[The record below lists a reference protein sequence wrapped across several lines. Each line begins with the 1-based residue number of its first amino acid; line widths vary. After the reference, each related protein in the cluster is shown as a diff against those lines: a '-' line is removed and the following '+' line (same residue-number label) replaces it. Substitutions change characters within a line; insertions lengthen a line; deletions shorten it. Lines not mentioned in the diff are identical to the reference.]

1 MSEENLNS
9 RDPNGTARIPEGPAP
24 GVVQLPPPVSSSNRE
39 VARARTSESEEAT
52 ARLGESKA
60 RSGRRPRS
68 RGQNGRG
75 VPKAEKI
82 LEAAK
87 EVKEVEAKEEIS
99 ESQVS
104 TKSDQTRSPG
114 PKIGDSRPAPTSP
127 DTFKRRRKYLRT
139 KSEPD
144 GSSQKG
150 GPIEYNIDEKLADS
164 LEKGP
169 KGKRRLNQ
177 RAPRLRKGRPVGRYL
192 MCVHVKNGASQIA
205 ILEGRTLIEHYVSR
219 EADDQYNID
228 GNIYL
233 GRVANVLPGME
244 AAFID
249 IGTSKNAV
257 IYRGDVRFDRD
268 DIEVGDRS
276 VRIEHLLRP
285 KQTVICQVVKNPIGA
300 KGARLTQEVSIP
312 GRFVVLIPHSDSYGI
327 SKRLPEEER
336 RRLRKILDEIKPPG
350 FGMIVRTAAEGA
362 SADELARDLLR
373 LTEMWNKIDH
383 MARTIH
389 APALLYREPKVA
401 LRVIRE
407 EFNRNYRGVIIDDR
421 AMYEEVVSY
430 VSAISPELA
439 DRVEYFD
446 PDDNPV
452 PLFETYH
459 IHEQLHK
466 ALGRKVWL
474 PSGGSIVIDRAEA
487 LTVIDVNTAKNV
499 GTVSLEETI
508 HRNNLEAVE
517 EIAHQLRLRD
527 IGGII
532 VIDFIDMLIK
542 ENRDDVMRAFRAA
555 LARDKTKSHVYDM
568 SALGL
573 VEMTRQRVSEGLVEA
588 FSQTCPTCD
597 GRGLIFDQEL
607 L

>member
-1 MSEENLNS
+1 MSEENLNR
-9 RDPNGTARIPEGPAP
+9 RDPNGVTRAADGSVP
-24 GVVQLPPPVSSSNRE
+24 GAIQLPPPVSSSTRE
-39 VARARTSESEEAT
+39 GTRTKGTE
-52 ARLGESKA
+52 LGETAPSVTDSRVRSNRRHRGRSHASKEA
-60 RSGRRPRS
+60 QKSAPTS
-68 RGQNGRG
+68 DG
-75 VPKAEKI
+75 VRE
-82 LEAAK
+82 E
-87 EVKEVEAKEEIS
+87 EVNDAGSHVQPPVDS
-99 ESQVS
+99 E
-104 TKSDQTRSPG
+104 TITRSK
-114 PKIGDSRPAPTSP
+114 PKIGDSRPAPVLP
-127 DTFKRRRKYLRT
+127 EALKKRRKYLRT
-139 KSEPD
+139 KSETERD
-144 GSSQKG
+144 SKHE
-150 GPIEYNIDEKLADS
+150 GPIEYNIDEKLADT

-177 RAPRLRKGRPVGRYL
+177 RAPRQRKGRPIGRYL
-192 MCVHVKNGASQIA
+192 MCVHVNEGTSQIA

-300 KGARLTQEVSIP
+300 KGARLTQEVSLP

-362 SADELARDLLR
+362 SAEELSRDLSR
-373 LTEMWNKIDH
+373 LTEMWEKIDH
-383 MARTIH
+383 MARTVH

-421 AMYEEVVSY
+421 DMYEEVVSY

-446 PDDNPV
+446 LAENTAS
-452 PLFETYH
+452 LFEMYH
-459 IHEQLHK
+459 VHEQLHK

-568 SALGL
+568 SSLGL